1 MLRGLYTA
9 ASGMNHELKRL
20 DAIANNL
27 ANVNTAGFKKDEMI
41 AAAFREELYYAV
53 QRRTVQPIGFAP
65 LGVETD
71 QSFTYLTPGT
81 VITTDNPL
89 DLAIIGEGY
98 FLIESGDNQYL
109 TRNGHFTRNAE
120 GYLVTENGDL
130 VLGENG
136 AIRLDG
142 PVTVSTDGEVRVNGQ
157 VVDRLLIVMPNEE
170 ASLVKEGHSRFLFD
184 GGWTRLEVPLVQQ
197 GAYENSNV
205 NTIEEMTK
213 MIAVTRAYESNQKVI
228 AVEDEVMNKI
238 ANEIGRV

>member
-27 ANVNTAGFKKDEMI
+27 ANINTAGYKKDEMVG
-41 AAAFREELYYAV
+41 ASFQEEMYYAV
-53 QRRTVQPIGFAP
+53 QRRTVLPIGTAP

-81 VITTDNPL
+81 IITTENPL

-98 FLIESGDNQYL
+98 FLVESDANQYL
-109 TRNGHFTRNAE
+109 TRNGHFTRNVE
-120 GYLVTENGDL
+120 GYLVTDNGDL

-136 AIRLDG
+136 PIRLDG
-142 PVTVSTDGEVRVNGQ
+142 SATISADGEVRVNDQ
-157 VVDRLLIVMPNEE
+157 VVDRLLIVTPNDE
-170 ASLVKEGHSRFLFD
+170 ASLVKEGHSRFLFT
-184 GGWTRLEVPLVQQ
+184 GGWTRLEAPLVQQ

-228 AVEDEVMNKI
+228 AVEDDVMNKI